1 MIGVYDMMDQASADV
16 VGIPV
21 EEYVDRLEWLLD
33 RNFNRGEV
41 LMNGLWAED
50 EEKQKRSARLFME
63 ATQNYQ

>member
-1 MIGVYDMMDQASADV
+1 MMDQASADV